1 MMSYYMVISSNSSA
15 VQDQSAAALYI
26 KLADQSVINHG
37 GSVLVSTG
45 NIELFEGQYNY
56 PRFKIY
62 QFPDRETA
70 LIWNRSEEFGH
81 AVSQRPLGFE
91 VNRIMVPEY
100 SS

>member
-1 MMSYYMVISSNSSA
+1 MVISSNSSA
-15 VQDQSAAALYI
+15 VTDLAASARYI

-45 NIELFEGQYNY
+45 DIELFEGQYNY

-70 LIWNRSEEFGH
+70 LTWDSSEEFRY
-81 AVSQRPLGFE
+81 ALSQRPPGFE

-100 SS
+100 QDLIWQ

>member
-1 MMSYYMVISSNSSA
+1 MSYYMVINSNSSA
-15 VQDQSAAALYI
+15 VQDQSAAARYI

-37 GSVLVSTG
+37 GSVLISTG
-45 NIELFEGQYNY
+45 DIELFEGAYNH

-70 LIWNRSEEFGH
+70 LTWDRSEEFRY

-91 VNRIMVPEY
+91 VNRILVPGHQL
-100 SS
+100 